1 MRPQFAPGMFGQDAI
16 AESLMS
22 DSFTEV
28 ATQGFLSRLMGSFIG
43 LLVGPLLVIA
53 AIILLSW
60 NEARAVEAIRG
71 LSEAATKAVE
81 MSNTAPAPGNDNKL
95 VHVIG
100 AATATTP
107 IADPDMNLAFTGQ
120 VAVKRDAEMYQWTET
135 EHSSSQNNSGGSQ
148 TTRTT
153 YTYALNWED
162 HAIDSSRFR
171 HPDGHTN
178 PAMPFGAA
186 RYAASDAKLGGYSL
200 DATTLALID
209 PPQVLTPT
217 PPAGWVANAGM
228 LYRGDPAAPKAGDM
242 RVGYHGLASGATLS
256 VLADQSHGGF
266 APYVTSNGYQIQLAE
281 VGNRPAGVMLA
292 DKRSSESLLTWI
304 LRAVGGALIFIGLT
318 MFLNPLS
325 TFASVLPF
333 LGSIVRGA
341 AAAVSFVIALPLTLV
356 VIALSWLAFRP
367 LIGGGLLVVAA
378 GALYG
383 LWRWHH
389 GRTAKVSPV
398 AAP

>member
-1 MRPQFAPGMFGQDAI
+1 
-16 AESLMS
+16 
-22 DSFTEV
+22 
-28 ATQGFLSRLMGSFIG
+28 MGSFTG

-53 AIILLSW
+53 AIVLLSW
-60 NEARAVEAIRG
+60 NEGRAVEAIRG

-81 MSNTAPAPGNDNKL
+81 VSNTVPAPGNDNRL
-95 VHVIG
+95 VHVVG
-100 AATATTP
+100 AATAATP
-107 IADPDMNLAFTGQ
+107 IADPDINLNFTGQ

-135 EHSSSQNNSGGSQ
+135 KHSSSQDNTGGSQ
-148 TTRTT
+148 TTKTT

-162 HAIDSSRFR
+162 HAIDSSQFR

-209 PPQVLTPT
+209 PPQALTPA
-217 PPAGWVANAGM
+217 PPGGWVANAGM
-228 LYRGDPAAPKAGDM
+228 LYKGDPASPKAGDM
-242 RVGYHGLASGATLS
+242 RVGYHGLPSGATLS

-281 VGNRPAGVMLA
+281 VGNRPAAVMLA

-304 LRAVGGALIFIGLT
+304 LRAVGGVLIFIGLT

-341 AAAVSFVIALPLTLV
+341 VAAISFVIALPLTLV

-367 LIGGGLLVVAA
+367 VIGGGLLVVAA

-383 LWRWHH
+383 LWHWHH
-389 GRTAKVSPV
+389 GRTPNPSP
-398 AAP
+398 APAS